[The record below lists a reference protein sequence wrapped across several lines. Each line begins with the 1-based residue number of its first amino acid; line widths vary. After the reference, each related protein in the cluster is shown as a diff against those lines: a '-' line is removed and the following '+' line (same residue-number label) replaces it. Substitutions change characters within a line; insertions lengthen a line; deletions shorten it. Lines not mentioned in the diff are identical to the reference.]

1 MVEKISCPL
10 ANASCQG
17 LQACLIVQPI
27 QQFSKKHD
35 ISGSVDKV
43 PSSSFIVWLPHL
55 NCHRLREDRLVELV
69 LCSSVCL
76 WLERSIIVDDVSSLL
91 EILDSIMAL
100 IQKVPL
106 PLPPFGGTNWLYK
119 RISAP

>member
-1 MVEKISCPL
+1 MVEKISGPL

-27 QQFSKKHD
+27 QQFCKEPD
-35 ISGSVDKV
+35 ISGSIDKV

-55 NCHRLREDRLVELV
+55 NCHRLREDRLIELV

-91 EILDSIMAL
+91 EISDSVMAL
-100 IQKVPL
+100 IQQKVAL
-106 PLPPFGGTNWLYK
+106 PLPPFGDAN
-119 RISAP
+119 